1 MPQSLFNAH
10 KHAALISSLPIEYI
24 TPPTPSEPP
33 SYFVGRIMNSIVY
46 SLIEKSNDNA
56 IICFLD
62 LDAFPLNINK
72 FWRLLKYSFKN
83 ATTIAC
89 SASSNHI
96 SPYNEEF
103 ISPWFSIWNLNILR
117 EAFKANVTFMPSPVG
132 DVCQDISRYLFSTRR
147 QPILLSPL
155 RYHQNFNEQKKGM
168 LCGSRKYGYST
179 LYESSLLH
187 GFQSRVHPPD
197 HFIKLLRFAENLNF
211 SVEESDL
218 KELNNLSSIPKSIW
232 NF

>member
-1 MPQSLFNAH
+1 MKN
-10 KHAALISSLPIEYI
+10 
-24 TPPTPSEPP
+24 
-33 SYFVGRIMNSIVY
+33 SY
-46 SLIEKSNDNA
+46 
-56 IICFLD
+56 
-62 LDAFPLNINK
+62 
-72 FWRLLKYSFKN
+72 LLGL
-83 ATTIAC
+83 A
-89 SASSNHI
+89 
-96 SPYNEEF
+96 
-103 ISPWFSIWNLNILR
+103 WNLNILR

-211 SVEESDL
+211 SVEESTL
-218 KELNNLSSIPKSIW
+218 KNLTTCRQYQNPSGTFSMS
-232 NF
+232 NG

>member
-1 MPQSLFNAH
+1 MKVYIYTIASASMPRSLFNAH

-103 ISPWFSIWNLNILR
+103 ISPWFSIWNLSISEKLLKPMC
-117 EAFKANVTFMPSPVG
+117 FCSPVG

-155 RYHQNFNEQKKGM
+155 RYHQNFNEQKRAC
-168 LCGSRKYGYST
+168 LW
-179 LYESSLLH
+179 
-187 GFQSRVHPPD
+187 
-197 HFIKLLRFAENLNF
+197 F
-211 SVEESDL
+211 S
-218 KELNNLSSIPKSIW
+218 KIW
-232 NF
+232 IFHAI